1 MRIALLWICLVTIAF
16 SAYGQHVHDYKA
28 TAGGFFSSGPTP
40 FWLRSNQYGVVPIQ
54 NPAGSF
60 SVGLRSD
67 YRTTDSTDHRPK
79 VDWGYGVDVVANA
92 GQANQL
98 LLPEAYVKGRLGA
111 FEIYAGRRR
120 EIVGLVDTLLTSGA
134 YIWSGNALPIPKIQ
148 IGLTQFTSVP
158 FTKGIVSFMGAI
170 AHGWFENSDRLVKGS
185 YLHQKYLYGRF
196 GKPTWPFRIY
206 AGFNHQVI
214 WAGYSDYLIGSSA
227 AVEGRLPSSL
237 KYLPAVFLGS
247 RNTQANGIDVTSFE
261 DNRVGNHLGSID
273 FAADINLGQWNA
285 MLYRQFFYDDGS
297 LFYLLNVK
305 DGLNG
310 IRLKNRKPATGKFF
324 LRQVTFEYMFSGS
337 QGGDVFVL
345 EDPERRGR
353 DDYFN
358 HSQFLDGWT
367 YYKRTIGTPFFT
379 TDTEVSNALPARGG
393 AGIANNR
400 ISLFHFGLSALVA
413 NRIDLMTRLSYSINA
428 GTYATPY
435 ALLPRQFSGIVTAGI
450 PTPLFGGTQA
460 TASLAIDA
468 GKLLPNSVGGYIGL
482 RKTGVLS
489 KRPARRIVSPRQ

>member
-1 MRIALLWICLVTIAF
+1 MRIALLWTCLVIISSFT
-16 SAYGQHVHDYKA
+16 YGQHVHEYKA
-28 TAGGFFSSGPTP
+28 TVGGLFSSGPTP
-40 FWLRSNQYGVVPIQ
+40 FWLRANQYGIVPLQ
-54 NPAGSF
+54 NPIGSF
-60 SVGLRSD
+60 SASIRSD
-67 YRTTDSTDHRPK
+67 YQVADSTTSKPK
-79 VDWGYGVDVVANA
+79 LDWGYAIDAVANL
-92 GQANQL
+92 GQTNQL
-98 LLPEAYVKGRLGA
+98 IVPEAYVKGRLGA
-111 FEIYAGRRR
+111 FELYAGRRR

-134 YIWSGNALPIPKIQ
+134 YVWSGNALPIPKIQ
-148 IGLTQFTSVP
+148 VGLPQFTPIP
-158 FTKGIVSFMGAI
+158 FTKGIVSIMGVI

-185 YLHQKYLYGRF
+185 YLHQKYLYSRF

-227 AVEGRLPSSL
+227 SVGGRLPSGI
-237 KYLPAVFLGS
+237 KYFPAVFWGS

-273 FAADINLGQWNA
+273 FSVDINVGKWNA

-297 LFYLLNVK
+297 LFYLLNVE

-310 IRLKNRKPATGKFF
+310 IRLKNRQPISNTFSI
-324 LRQVTFEYMFSGS
+324 RQVTFEYLFSGS
-337 QGGDVFVL
+337 QGGSTFVL

-358 HSQFLDGWT
+358 HSQFLDGWA
-367 YYKRTIGTPFFT
+367 YYRRTIGTPFFT
-379 TDTEVSNALPARGG
+379 PENEVSNLLPARGG

-400 ISLFHFGLSALVA
+400 VSLFHLGLSAVLA
-413 NRIDLMTRLSYSINA
+413 NKIDLITRLSYSLNA

-435 ALLPRQFSGIVTAGI
+435 AKLPRQFSGIVTAGI
-450 PTPLFGGTQA
+450 PTSLFGGTQL

-468 GKLLPNSVGGYIGL
+468 GELLPNSVGAYVGL
-482 RKTGVLS
+482 RKSGILNS
-489 KRPARRIVSPRQ
+489 RPPRRFVSPR

>member
-1 MRIALLWICLVTIAF
+1 MRIALLWTCLVTISF
-16 SAYGQHVHDYKA
+16 STYGQHVHEYKA
-28 TAGGFFSSGPTP
+28 TVGGFFSSGPTP

-54 NPAGSF
+54 NPTGSF
-60 SVGLRSD
+60 AVGLRSD
-67 YRTTDSTDHRPK
+67 YRTADSTRSKPL
-79 VDWGYGVDVVANA
+79 VDWGYGIDAVANA

-111 FEIYAGRRR
+111 FELYAGRRR

-148 IGLTQFTSVP
+148 IGLPQFTPIP
-158 FTKGIVSFMGAI
+158 FTKGIVSIMGVI

-185 YLHQKYLYGRF
+185 YLHQKYFYGRF
-196 GKPTWPFRIY
+196 GKPTWPFRLY

-227 AVEGRLPSSL
+227 AVNGRLPSSI
-237 KYLPAVFLGS
+237 KYFPAVFWGS

-273 FAADINLGQWNA
+273 FAVDVNLGQWNA

-297 LFYLLNVK
+297 LFYLLNVQ

-310 IRLKNRKPATGKFF
+310 VRFKRKKQSNGLFS

-337 QGGDVFVL
+337 QGGDLFIL
-345 EDPERRGR
+345 EDPKRRGR

-379 TDTEVSNALPARGG
+379 TDTEVSNELPARGG

-400 ISLFHFGLSALVA
+400 VSLFHVGLSAIVA
-413 NRIDLMTRLSYSINA
+413 NRIDLTGRLSYSINA

-435 ALLPRQFSGIVTAGI
+435 GTLPRQFSGIITAGI
-450 PTPLFGGTQA
+450 PTSLFGDTQL
-460 TASLAIDA
+460 TASLAVDA

-482 RKTGVLS
+482 RKKGLLNS
-489 KRPARRIVSPRQ
+489 RPAQRIVSPR